1 MVTHCKIRSH
11 SKSIFLSIWKMLT
24 SLVSIQSWKGWMG
37 LAETRRGGDAP
48 VFFFYIT
55 LIGLVCNMLMY
66 PVYYSPRNND
76 DGLLWDQ
83 MGLHMCFFVS
93 VFVLV
98 LNFYWV
104 YNTDP
109 GILGNATL
117 SDGKT
122 KEIGLKMQE
131 VTRRLREEYDATIE
145 SYASDVGTKEKK
157 ANAVCV
163 FFSDRRKRE
172 YCYYTCYIGSM

>member
-1 MVTHCKIRSH
+1 
-11 SKSIFLSIWKMLT
+11 MLT

-37 LAETRRGGDAP
+37 LAETSRGADAP
-48 VFFFYIT
+48 VFPFYIT
-55 LIGLVCNMLMY
+55 LFGLVCNILMY
-66 PVYYSPRNND
+66 PVYYLPRNND

-157 ANAVCV
+157 AN
-163 FFSDRRKRE
+163 
-172 YCYYTCYIGSM
+172 T